1 MIGPGAGM
9 AAFRWAAFLAVCA
22 GFLLLVVQPGTAEFV
37 ITVFMLCLSVF
48 FAGAVAVLVR
58 MKNR

>member
-9 AAFRWAAFLAVCA
+9 AAFRWAAFLAVSA
-22 GFLLLVVQPGTAEFV
+22 GLLLLIVEPGTGEFV

-48 FAGAVAVLVR
+48 FAAAIAVLVR
-58 MKNR
+58 LKKR